1 MKPASEVN
9 ESLGNVFFWQLVYYG
24 GLEGI
29 ETFMG
34 ILEYTGEMDAQDW
47 LRKLLKLRVSSIV
60 I

>member
-29 ETFMG
+29 QTFMG
-34 ILEYTGEMDAQDW
+34 ILEYTGGNGRTRLVEKTFEAQGF
-47 LRKLLKLRVSSIV
+47 
-60 I
+60 